1 MVGYYKLITMEGT
14 EEPIGMNEIKS
25 DKDVYNFYYNINR
38 DKKDEFKITS
48 IDDSPVYID
57 ENLKDFYII
66 KHIIEKNIRLK
77 LNLKEI
83 KTPEVMKYNSKLEE
97 LQKLFGLEPFRCNEE
112 YILAPASDFGVFSFF
127 EGKEF
132 KEFEIPLSVY
142 EFARCYRI
150 EDKKKD
156 ALKRP
161 TSFYLP
167 DIHCF
172 LNCDIYEEVLKHLKV
187 YEEILHEL
195 QIPYFL
201 TLRISEQEYK
211 QRRIEL
217 CNIAKHL
224 NKNILVNIVP
234 SSIKYWESKFKYIYK
249 DTNNEFIQLSTV
261 QVDYRTAKIFDIK
274 AKGENVTII
283 HSAIG
288 SMERLLYA
296 FLDK

>member
-1 MVGYYKLITMEGT
+1 MKT
-14 EEPIGMNEIKS
+14 
-25 DKDVYNFYYNINR
+25 
-38 DKKDEFKITS
+38 
-48 IDDSPVYID
+48 
-57 ENLKDFYII
+57 
-66 KHIIEKNIRLK
+66 
-77 LNLKEI
+77 LKEPN
-83 KTPEVMKYNSKLEE
+83 KKYVGVLLTQRIES
-97 LQKLFGLEPFRCNEE
+97 GLEYVESP
-112 YILAPASDFGVFSFF
+112 YIVKNDNLFF
-127 EGKEF
+127 NTLTAEAV
-132 KEFEIPLSVY
+132 LV
-142 EFARCYRI
+142 